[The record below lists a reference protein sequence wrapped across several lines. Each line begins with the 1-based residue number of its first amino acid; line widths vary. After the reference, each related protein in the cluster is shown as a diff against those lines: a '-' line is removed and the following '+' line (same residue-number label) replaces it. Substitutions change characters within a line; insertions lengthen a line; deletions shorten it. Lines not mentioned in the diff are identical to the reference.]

1 MPIPILRQGHKGLK
15 ALKKFRATSPYNNA
29 VPRKKERATPPEA
42 TSNGGSSQSTNAIV
56 NSARDIGL
64 ELSVYKFRYDCWY
77 NCTIVGF
84 DRKRRMHCCQYDCG
98 DKQWQDLS
106 GHKAKVI
113 GRSDDSS

>member
-1 MPIPILRQGHKGLK
+1 MPQLTTDATNREN
-15 ALKKFRATSPYNNA
+15 RANIIA
-29 VPRKKERATPPEA
+29 
-42 TSNGGSSQSTNAIV
+42 
-56 NSARDIGL
+56 NSVRDIGL

-106 GHKAKVI
+106 GHKVK
-113 GRSDDSS
+113 